1 MARPSSQNL
10 SQSSSENGL
19 GPLKLF
25 TGNANPELA
34 FKIADLLGIEIGRMT
49 CTKFSDGEVR
59 IQVDESARGSNV
71 VIIQS
76 TCAPANENIMELLIM
91 MDAFRRASASSMT
104 IVMPYYG
111 YARQDKKI
119 KPREPVT
126 ARLVA
131 DLLTEVG
138 ANRIVACDLHADQIQ
153 GFFDVPVDHLYL
165 GPVIGRHLIEQGYA
179 DQDAV
184 VVSPDVGGVVRA
196 RALAEM
202 LGKPLAII
210 AKRRPEPGRVDI
222 VEIIGD
228 VSGKVCIMID
238 DMIDTG
244 GSIVQGAEALLQRGA
259 TDIVATCTH
268 PIFSANA
275 SQRLQEGPISR
286 VICTDTIPIP
296 NNKQFPKLT
305 ILSAAPLLAEAIKR
319 IHMNE
324 SVSSLFESW
333 R

>member
-1 MARPSSQNL
+1 MGSNHDL
-10 SQSSSENGL
+10 ST
-19 GPLKLF
+19 LKIF

-34 FKIADLLGIEIGRMT
+34 HKMASILDVEIGKAT
-49 CTKFSDGEVR
+49 ITKFSDGEIRV
-59 IQVDESARGSNV
+59 QVDESARGADV

-76 TCAPANENIMELLIM
+76 TCQPANDNLMELLIM
-91 MDAFRRASASSMT
+91 MDAFRRASANSMT
-104 IVMPYYG
+104 VVLPYYG

-131 DLLTEVG
+131 DRLTHTG

-165 GPVIGRHLIEQGYA
+165 GPVIGRHLVEQGYA

-238 DMIDTG
+238 DMVDTG
-244 GSIVQGAEALLQRGA
+244 GSVVQGAEALLQRGA
-259 TDIVATCTH
+259 TDIVVTCTH

-286 VICTDTIPIP
+286 VICTDTIPVP
-296 NNKQFPKLT
+296 QQKAFKKLT
-305 ILSAAPLLAEAIKR
+305 ILSAAPLLAEAIRR
-319 IHMNE
+319 IHMHE

>member
-1 MARPSSQNL
+1 
-10 SQSSSENGL
+10 
-19 GPLKLF
+19 
-25 TGNANPELA
+25 
-34 FKIADLLGIEIGRMT
+34 
-49 CTKFSDGEVR
+49 
-59 IQVDESARGSNV
+59 
-71 VIIQS
+71 
-76 TCAPANENIMELLIM
+76 MELLIM
-91 MDAFRRASASSMT
+91 MDAFRRASANSMT
-104 IVMPYYG
+104 VVLPYYG

-131 DLLTEVG
+131 DLLTHTG

-238 DMIDTG
+238 DMVDTG
-244 GSIVQGAEALLQRGA
+244 GSVVQGAEALLQRGA
-259 TDIVATCTH
+259 TDIVVTCTH

-286 VICTDTIPIP
+286 VICTDTIPVP
-296 NNKQFPKLT
+296 QQKTFKKLT
-305 ILSAAPLLAEAIKR
+305 ILSAAPLLAEAIRR
-319 IHMNE
+319 IHMHE

>member
-1 MARPSSQNL
+1 MQNNNNHNL
-10 SQSSSENGL
+10 SK
-19 GPLKLF
+19 LKIF

-34 FKIADLLGIEIGRMT
+34 HKIADILGVKVGRAT
-49 CTKFSDGEVR
+49 TTKFSDGEVR
-59 IQVDESARGSNV
+59 VQVDESARGSDV

-76 TCAPANENIMELLIM
+76 TCQPANDNIMELLIM
-91 MDAFRRASASSMT
+91 MDAFRRASVQSMT
-104 IVMPYYG
+104 VVLPYYG

-131 DLLTEVG
+131 DLLTQTG

-184 VVSPDVGGVVRA
+184 AVSPDVGGVGRA

-228 VSGKVCIMID
+228 VAGKVCIMID
-238 DMIDTG
+238 DMVDTG
-244 GSIVQGAEALLQRGA
+244 GSVVQGAEALLQRGA
-259 TDIVATCTH
+259 TDIVVTCTH

-275 SQRLQEGPISR
+275 PQRLQDGPISR
-286 VICTDTIPIP
+286 VICTDTIPVP
-296 NNKQFPKLT
+296 QQKRFSKLT
-305 ILSAAPLLAEAIKR
+305 ILSAAPLLAEAIRR
-319 IHMNE
+319 IHLHE